1 MKARWPWVLLLV
13 ALLALGPQFLKS
25 YQVYLLSLAAVY
37 ALAALGL
44 NLLTGYAGQ
53 ISLGH
58 AGFLAIGGYSAA
70 LLQGKLAWPLWA
82 SLPAA
87 GLLTALL
94 GLVLVIPALRLSE
107 IYLAIAT
114 LGFGVAVEQLLPQ
127 WAWTG
132 GHQGFSIPRPE
143 LFGLALNSDLAF
155 YYLIL
160 AVGLALVWIA
170 ANAVRA
176 PLGRAFVAIRDNEL
190 AAQALGISLAR
201 TKSYA
206 FLLSAFYTGIAGAL
220 YANLVGYLNVSTF
233 NLGLSILLLSMIA
246 VGGLASIPG
255 SLLGAAFLGL
265 LPQVLSGFS
274 AWVPQFIYGAAL
286 LLVVIFMPYGIWGFL
301 LQTVGRGRGL
311 MRSARRLFPGPRAD
325 SGSAGGDD
333 HA

>member
-1 MKARWPWVLLLV
+1 MKAGWLWTLLLV
-13 ALLALGPQFLKS
+13 ALLALGPQFMKD
-25 YQVYLLSLAAVY
+25 YQVYLLSLVIVY
-37 ALAALGL
+37 GLAALGL

-70 LLQGKLAWPLWA
+70 LLQAKLAWPLWG
-82 SLPAA
+82 SLLAA

-94 GLVLVIPALRLSE
+94 GLLLVIPALRLAE

-132 GHQGFSIPRPE
+132 GHQGLSVPRTK
-143 LFGLALNSDLAF
+143 LFGLTLSSDLAF

-160 AVGLALVWIA
+160 IVVLLLVWLA
-170 ANAVRA
+170 ANLVRA
-176 PLGRAFVAIRDNEL
+176 PLGRAFIAIRDREL
-190 AAQALGISLAR
+190 AAEALGISLAR

-206 FLLSAFYTGIAGAL
+206 FLLSAFYTGIAGGL

-233 NLGLSILLLSMIA
+233 DLGLSILFLSMIA

-255 SLLGAAFLGL
+255 SLLGAAFLGI
-265 LPQVLSGFS
+265 LPQLLSGFS
-274 AWVPQFIYGAAL
+274 AWLPQLIYGAAL

-301 LQTVGRGRGL
+301 RQAAGRGRGL
-311 MRSARRLFPGPRAD
+311 MRSARRLLGS
-325 SGSAGGDD
+325 SGGGD